1 MALIPFRRARRQRF
15 EICVRPHLASM
26 HRFAYRL
33 TGQQQDAEDLVQDV
47 VIKSFDRLDELESL
61 DRPGAWLNRVLY
73 RQFIDDRRRR
83 ARRPLA
89 LESEFAAP
97 GDLGPWLDTV
107 PDETPGPQDWLN
119 LERMRPLVQALLSEL
134 PPDHRTLLLL
144 HDVDQ
149 WRLEDIA
156 AIVDLPVGTLK
167 SRLHRIRAA
176 LRQKLESR
184 MEPASAPQRLYK

>member
-15 EICVRPHLASM
+15 ETCVRPHLASM

-73 RQFIDDRRRR
+73 RQFIDDMRRR

-97 GDLGPWLDTV
+97 GDLEPWLDTV

-119 LERMRPLVQALLSEL
+119 LERMRPLVQTLISDL

-184 MEPASAPQRLYK
+184 MEPASAPQRLYR